1 MSGRS
6 DERSAETLRRRAERA
21 MDEGRGRRVVEP
33 LLERILKLAPEGD
46 PCRVFAHRHLA
57 ELRLEE
63 DPWAAALHLRKV
75 IGAKPHDDVAHSLMA
90 LAQALLGNYRAA
102 VSSYRRAL
110 TLEPRNPWYHHNL
123 GHLLDVA
130 LDDPSAALAHLEVA
144 LAHADPPEHEIT
156 ASVAHCLARV
166 GRMGQAQELARQA
179 AEAAPENREHRALLR
194 WIEAGAPADVSV
206 HGVKAETRRA
216 RTSPATDE
224 VVVGMLED
232 HMRDAGFT
240 AVQVEHARALW
251 ADYRDEREPRVKRP
265 EILCRGG
272 ALRHRRRPRH
282 RRHLPSVGG
291 ASLRRGPQERLEPL
305 RRHPALPVAQAGR
318 SPLRPLTSARAG
330 PSGRWLPAFR
340 MAASAAPA
348 VRAQRASSDPRQLRP
363 FEHSERAASEQ
374 RASSDP
380 RHRRPVRATRGS
392 SGRSSTASEQ
402 RPAAP
407 PARPSDPRQLRPF
420 EHSERAATAGTAG
433 PSERPAAAP
442 AVRAQRASSD
452 PRQQA
457 WRTRAVCACAGP
469 RASTKPVASE
479 HQP

>member
-1 MSGRS
+1 
-6 DERSAETLRRRAERA
+6 
-21 MDEGRGRRVVEP
+21 
-33 LLERILKLAPEGD
+33 
-46 PCRVFAHRHLA
+46 
-57 ELRLEE
+57 
-63 DPWAAALHLRKV
+63 
-75 IGAKPHDDVAHSLMA
+75 MA

-265 EILCRGG
+265 EDLCRGG

-282 RRHLPSVGG
+282 RRHLPSVRG

-348 VRAQRASSDPRQLRP
+348 VRAQRASSDPRQ
-363 FEHSERAASEQ
+363 
-374 RASSDP
+374 
-380 RHRRPVRATRGS
+380 RRPVR
-392 SGRSSTASEQ
+392 
-402 RPAAP
+402 
-407 PARPSDPRQLRPF
+407 SDPRQLRPL
-420 EHSERAATAGTAG
+420 EPQRASSDRRQLRPLE
-433 PSERPAAAP
+433 PSGEQRPAAAP
-442 AVRAQRASSD
+442 ARPAATGGSSGPRAQRASSD
-452 PRQQA
+452 PRQQS
-457 WRTRAVCACAGP
+457 WRTRAVCACAGTRTSTNPVVSMNPTVRRVVGARP
-469 RASTKPVASE
+469 RRLGVPHHAPRDERFVV
-479 HQP
+479 